1 MESLSQTEVTA
12 VIVTHNHGGAVRRC
26 IKSLMSGTIVPKI
39 LVIDCGSK
47 DSSLAQ
53 IEQIT
58 GHNPVRIIRLGVNTG
73 RAHALNTGIH
83 LVTTPYALTLSPEVT
98 VGCHFVEKF
107 LNGMISLENRHKVV
121 AVQGLILKGLILK
134 EKTALGSS
142 ADGALSTGVT
152 TSANTGTN
160 TDTNGNVSDVT
171 TVFSAGWRMRPGF
184 IPCRI
189 AKIRRKERKILAS
202 DINASLF
209 CMNTLR
215 EVGLMDERLFG
226 CLEDVDLGIRAAR
239 MGYGSWLVPDA
250 VCRFYGAAQ
259 PTAFEQKVI
268 TGNLIYMRYKYNR
281 PRFMDTV
288 DAFVEWL
295 ERRVGFGHDASVA
308 AATNDASVAASANDA
323 SVAASVNAAGTDA
336 DANDA
341 AVERGRMLCF
351 MAEMEMMEREELGM
365 SVTKLPLPDE
375 FCMEVSWAGQ
385 KLIYPLWLG
394 ERMES
399 LPEKLRKNL
408 IFRKI

>member
-1 MESLSQTEVTA
+1 MESLSQASVTA
-12 VIVTHNHGGAVRRC
+12 VIVTHNHGSAVRRC
-26 IKSLMSGTIVPKI
+26 IKSLLSGTVIPKI

-53 IEQIT
+53 LEQIA
-58 GHNPVRIIRLGVNTG
+58 GHNPVRVIRLGVNTG

-83 LVTTPYALTLSPEVT
+83 LVTTPYVLALSPEVT
-98 VGCHFVEKF
+98 VGLHFVEKL
-107 LNGMISLENRHKVV
+107 LNGMLSIENRHKVV
-121 AVQGLILKGLILK
+121 SVQGLILKGN
-134 EKTALGSS
+134 TAPGSS
-142 ADGALSTGVT
+142 TDCAS
-152 TSANTGTN
+152 NTG
-160 TDTNGNVSDVT
+160 TNGNVSDVT

-281 PRFMDTV
+281 PQFMDTI

-295 ERRVGFGHDASVA
+295 GRLAGFGHDGSDAVSGPESISGAGGSTAADEAQSSADASA
-308 AATNDASVAASANDA
+308 AADTS
-323 SVAASVNAAGTDA
+323 DA
-336 DANDA
+336 DEA

-351 MAEMEMMEREELGM
+351 MAEMEMMEREELSM

-375 FCMEVSWAGQ
+375 FCMDVSWAGR

-394 ERMES
+394 ERTES
-399 LPEKLRKNL
+399 FPEKLQSIWKE
-408 IFRKI
+408 KKV